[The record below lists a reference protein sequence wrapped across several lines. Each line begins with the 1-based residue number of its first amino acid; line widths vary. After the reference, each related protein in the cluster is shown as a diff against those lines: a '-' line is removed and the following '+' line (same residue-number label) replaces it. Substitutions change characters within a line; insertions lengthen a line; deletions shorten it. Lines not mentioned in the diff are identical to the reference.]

1 MAAHA
6 AAAPDQ
12 NMAAQKPTL
21 FIVRHGERVDE
32 TSHKA
37 AWKAQT
43 PANRRFEPPLTAQ
56 GATQARTAACLLY
69 TSPSPRDS

>member
-6 AAAPDQ
+6 Q
-12 NMAAQKPTL
+12 AAQKPTL

-43 PANRRFEPPLTAQ
+43 PANRRFDPPLTAPVS
-56 GATQARTAACLLY
+56 Y
-69 TSPSPRDS
+69 THLTLPTKA